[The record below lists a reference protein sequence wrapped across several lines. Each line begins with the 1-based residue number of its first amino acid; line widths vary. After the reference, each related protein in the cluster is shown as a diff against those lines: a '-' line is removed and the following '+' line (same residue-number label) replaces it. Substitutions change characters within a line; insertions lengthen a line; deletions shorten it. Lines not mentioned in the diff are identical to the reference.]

1 MSFMSD
7 KESNTFVMVG
17 GLCSLNYVSGPLLSS
32 FSSGRWITFFIS
44 RVAPAFFLFCEVRLR
59 VSS

>member
-17 GLCSLNYVSGPLLSS
+17 GPCSLNNASGPLLSF

-44 RVAPAFFLFCEVRLR
+44 RVAPAFFVL
-59 VSS
+59 